1 MRVSIR
7 SWTRFLCK
15 RVELLLLLLFLH
27 LREEKENISVTKPVI
42 ERTFD
47 PRKYRF
53 RFFVTFDSF
62 FFFFGESTYIR
73 LSILLNFIRLYFD
86 VIIFLNFGFFFER
99 RGGEEKKGNGI
110 PLTAFVR
117 CNSL

>member
-1 MRVSIR
+1 MYVRSTKISLSILCDV
-7 SWTRFLCK
+7 RF
-15 RVELLLLLLFLH
+15 V
-27 LREEKENISVTKPVI
+27 
-42 ERTFD
+42 
-47 PRKYRF
+47 
-53 RFFVTFDSF
+53 F

-73 LSILLNFIRLYFD
+73 ISILLNFIRLYFD